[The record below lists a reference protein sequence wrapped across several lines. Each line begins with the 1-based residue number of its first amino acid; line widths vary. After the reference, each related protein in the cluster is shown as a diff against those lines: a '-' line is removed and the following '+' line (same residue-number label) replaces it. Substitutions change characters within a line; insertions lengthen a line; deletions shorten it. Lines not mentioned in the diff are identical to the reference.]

1 MSERMFRDRTDAGR
15 RLAAELVRFKGE
27 DPVVL
32 ALPRGGVPVALEI
45 AQTLG
50 APMDLVMVRKIGAP
64 MQPELAVGAVVD
76 GSRPETVVNPEVV
89 DALGIPDS
97 YIERE
102 AARQLAEIERR
113 RELYLAGRERID
125 VAGRTAIVVDDGIAT
140 GATIEAALRAT
151 RRANPKR
158 LVLAAPVAPPDTVE
172 RLRPEVDEIVCL
184 ATPPYFGAI
193 SVYYADFR
201 QLSDGDV
208 IDLLRRAPC
217 KPAQEPDTAA
227 PS

>member
-32 ALPRGGVPVALEI
+32 ALPRGGVPVGFEI
-45 AQTLG
+45 ARALD

-76 GSRPETVVNPEVV
+76 GSRPETVVNPDVV
-89 DALGIPDS
+89 DALGIPVS
-97 YIERE
+97 YIEQE
-102 AARQLAEIERR
+102 GARQLAEIERR
-113 RELYLAGRERID
+113 RGLYLAGRDRID

-140 GATIEAALRAT
+140 GATVEAALRAT
-151 RRANPKR
+151 RRAGPRR
-158 LVLAAPVAPPDTVE
+158 LVLAAPVAPPDTLQ

-184 ATPPYFGAI
+184 ATPRFFGAI
-193 SVYYADFR
+193 SVYYGDFR
-201 QLSDGDV
+201 QLSDDDV
-208 IDLLRRAPC
+208 IDLLRRAPMT
-217 KPAQEPDTAA
+217 PAEQPGGAA